1 MSTKYGLPL
10 AANSIQNILPA
21 ITEDGLIKGWY
32 PIAETTFTGAETT
45 FALSDATVPVKS
57 VTVDAA
63 PEVTATE
70 KVVPPRTFSYMAA
83 VFPKGLAANLCPWS
97 SADLI
102 PPEANV
108 GSRWSLTTQNGAL
121 LIEGTSLLVQGLKG
135 LNLDR
140 LGAALPT
147 PIPAPSV
154 TTPLAM
160 TWNSSLAYNLINGAC
175 SFFEFNWVTLFEA
188 SSPDITPLS
197 ISVVSVPPNIHGS
210 APFAAT
216 RVGPAVA
223 TPNGNVYTTIRVV
236 RLHEPGLIPTG
247 VYVFVFRV
255 LGAGGL
261 TADVTLNLTIA

>member
-10 AANSIQNILPA
+10 SATSKQNILPA

-45 FALSDATVPVKS
+45 FVLSDSTVPVSS
-57 VTVDAA
+57 VTVDVA

-70 KVVPPRTFSYMAA
+70 KVVPPRTLSYMAA
-83 VFPKGLAANLCPWS
+83 VFPKGLAANLSPWS

-102 PPEANV
+102 PPDANV

-121 LIEGTSLLVQGLKG
+121 LVEGTSLLVQGLKG
-135 LNLDR
+135 LDLNR
-140 LGAALPT
+140 PGAALPAAIQV
-147 PIPAPSV
+147 PDV
-154 TTPLAM
+154 TTPLAL
-160 TWNSSLAYNLINGAC
+160 TWNSSMAYSLINGAC
-175 SFFEFNWVTLFEA
+175 SFFEFNWVTLFQA
-188 SSPDITPLS
+188 SSQDITPLS

-210 APFAAT
+210 APFAAV
-216 RVGPAVA
+216 RVGPSVA
-223 TPNGNVYTTIRVV
+223 TPNGPVYSTMRVV

-255 LGAGGL
+255 MGAGGL